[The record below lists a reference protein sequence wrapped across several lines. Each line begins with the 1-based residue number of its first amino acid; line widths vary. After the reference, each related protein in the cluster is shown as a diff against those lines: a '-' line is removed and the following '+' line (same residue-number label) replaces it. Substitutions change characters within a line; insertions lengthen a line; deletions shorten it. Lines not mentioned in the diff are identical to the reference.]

1 MKKLTIRVLTID
13 PGLTNTGWA
22 VIDYDVQSGK
32 YVVSSLGAFHPGPT
46 ADKATYRD
54 DTEKFSKR
62 TISLKLL
69 RENLNGLFL
78 DTKPDYVAVEDIFFN
93 PSRPSAHAALAM
105 WHSVARMA
113 AYDILH
119 KPVEIIQT
127 KIAKQYTTGSG
138 GNGKLTVQQ
147 SIMNNPNIKFRTKQI
162 EMSMD
167 EHCADAI
174 AVGYAF
180 VEKNKDRILMEM
192 GPVTQAS

>member
-1 MKKLTIRVLTID
+1 MKKLTIRVLAID

-22 VIDYDVQSGK
+22 VLDYDVSTGK
-32 YVVSSLGAFHPGPT
+32 YVVTNLGAFHPGPT
-46 ADKATYRD
+46 ADKSDHRV

-62 TISLKLL
+62 TISLTLL

-78 DTKPDYVAVEDIFFN
+78 DTKPDYVAIEDIFFN

-105 WHSVARMA
+105 WHCVARMA
-113 AYDILH
+113 SYDILQ

-147 SIMNNPNIKFRTKQI
+147 AISNNPNIKFRTKMI

-180 VEKNKDRILMEM
+180 VEKDKDRILMEM
-192 GPVTQAS
+192 NSVGNAS